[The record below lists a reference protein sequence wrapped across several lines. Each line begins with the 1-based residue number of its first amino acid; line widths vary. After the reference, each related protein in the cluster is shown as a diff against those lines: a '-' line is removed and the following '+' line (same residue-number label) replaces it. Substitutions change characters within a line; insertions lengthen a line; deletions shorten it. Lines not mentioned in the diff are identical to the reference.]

1 MIIKKTHFI
10 ILFSFM
16 TISSFINAEDID
28 KPNNIFTSNL
38 NSTLFPR
45 NILWNNSSLESVNTT
60 PRKKTRADYPQ
71 NWQIAKFNR
80 DRYTNKDI
88 EQFIEDSKMSD
99 AKKIQLF
106 KEANKNY
113 QKYLNLKAEWIYT
126 WIQPATKQFLYY
138 RMLKEMAIRDGRNR
152 KAFTVTK
159 HEYWDIL
166 EKTEYNMLKK
176 LLEDGRGIKY
186 ARSKFGEFLKKQ
198 NYPHRNDMSDLD
210 IYFIWKKT
218 QDNRIKE
225 QLRIREVK
233 KFEFYTAHPKAN
245 PNYFM
250 NFGEMHDIKT
260 EAKKKVEKLF
270 SENKLNQR
278 LIEKRIEESPE
289 IMIILKN
296 IKSLSLSNHAM
307 KTLFS
312 EHLDKYNS
320 SKDLIEQTL
329 PSILNDSII
338 QKILKYEDLAN
349 MIFLKTKDR
358 ERLLSIANKEEK
370 KVAESPAGNYQ
381 ALAKAKIYRLAASM
395 ISSNHKKK
403 RYLKETIKKVKD
415 ISHSILQ
422 EYTKDDFYFDGNE
435 ASYLLPE
442 LIYQKI
448 NKSLITEN
456 MNSYQKRLSYL
467 ASWFIKFEIKK
478 LISKDIPI
486 FIPELRDEKTIDF
499 NQKLELFWLNKT
511 YTNNLKKYKERTLKY
526 KFKYYVEINPTG
538 KYNHKVMDAMN
549 YILVD

>member
-10 ILFSFM
+10 ILFSVM
-16 TISSFINAEDID
+16 TMSSFINAEDTD
-28 KPNNIFTSNL
+28 KPNNIFTNNL

-45 NILWNNSSLESVNTT
+45 NILWNNNSTESVNTT

-106 KEANKNY
+106 KEANKDY

-138 RMLKEMAIRDGRNR
+138 RMLKEMAIKEGRSR

-176 LLEDGRGIKY
+176 LLEDGRGIQY

-198 NYPHRNDMSDLD
+198 NYPHRNEMSNLD
-210 IYFIWKKT
+210 IYFVWKKT

-233 KFEFYTAHPKAN
+233 KFEFYTAHPKAS

-250 NFGEMHDIKT
+250 NFGEMHEIKSA
-260 EAKKKVEKLF
+260 AKEKVDKLF
-270 SENKLNQR
+270 SRDNLNQN
-278 LIEKRIEESPE
+278 LIEKTIEESPE
-289 IMIILKN
+289 MMIILKN
-296 IKSLSLSNHAM
+296 IKSLSLSNYSM
-307 KTLFS
+307 KVLYN
-312 EHLDKYNS
+312 ENS
-320 SKDLIEQTL
+320 SKYRSSKELIDKML
-329 PSILNDSII
+329 PEVLNNSII
-338 QKILKYEDLAN
+338 QKILKYE
-349 MIFLKTKDR
+349 
-358 ERLLSIANKEEK
+358 EVANKIYKRSMDRDKLLDIASVEEK
-370 KVAESPAGNYQ
+370 KVTESPAGNYQ

-403 RYLKETIKKVKD
+403 RYLKEIISKIKD
-415 ISHSILQ
+415 ISESILQ
-422 EYTKDDFYFDGNE
+422 NSSKDDFYLNGNE

-448 NKSLITEN
+448 NKYLITEN

-486 FIPELRDEKTIDF
+486 FIPELRDEKTMDF
-499 NQKLELFWLNKT
+499 NKKLELFWLNKT
-511 YTNNLKKYKERTLKY
+511 YNNNLKRYKERTLKY